1 MKQIA
6 ILDSATYRG
15 LEENVNKKIYQD
27 NMRCVI
33 DIEVKNLNERW
44 IATIIYDKP
53 YNMIQ
58 GEIQC

>member
-15 LEENVNKKIYQD
+15 LEENVNKKIYKD

-58 GEIQC
+58 GGRQC

>member
-6 ILDSATYRG
+6 ILDSATFRG
-15 LEENVNKKIYQD
+15 LEENVNKKIYKD

-33 DIEVKNLNERW
+33 DIKVKNLDKRW
-44 IATIIYDKP
+44 VATIIYDKP

-58 GEIQC
+58 GERQC

>member
-33 DIEVKNLNERW
+33 DIKIKNLDQRW

-53 YNMIQ
+53 YNTIQ
-58 GEIQC
+58 GERQC

>member
-15 LEENVNKKIYQD
+15 LEENVNKKIYKD

>member
-15 LEENVNKKIYQD
+15 LEENVNKKIYKD

-33 DIEVKNLNERW
+33 DIEVKNINERW
-44 IATIIYDKP
+44 VATIIYDKP

-58 GEIQC
+58 GGRQC

>member
-6 ILDSATYRG
+6 ILDSATYKG
-15 LEENVNKKIYQD
+15 LEENVNKKIYKD

-33 DIEVKNLNERW
+33 DVKVKNLNQRW

-58 GEIQC
+58 GER